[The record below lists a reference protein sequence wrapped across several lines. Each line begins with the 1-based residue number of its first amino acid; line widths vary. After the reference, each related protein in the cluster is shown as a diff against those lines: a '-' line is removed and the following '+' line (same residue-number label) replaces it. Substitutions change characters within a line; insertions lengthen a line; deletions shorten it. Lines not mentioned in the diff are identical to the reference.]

1 MEIQLDLHLSFRVFI
16 TPLQSDDFPGED
28 EVGSSSA
35 AAADDVDDDLFGDE
49 HEAMDY
55 GGSQNSVQ
63 CGLLSG
69 PNSQSYFVHFVR
81 GSSDSPSRY
90 PFYGYID
97 VLDVPIQPFL
107 VDCLLEVFDIEKS
120 NFKIGGKWTYFGV
133 EDVGW
138 ITGLSM
144 GGSIIDTRS
153 IEVIV
158 RQSINMSFHLG
169 QRQKLRRMGSVG
181 LEEER
186 KKI

>member
-1 MEIQLDLHLSFRVFI
+1 MQLGRMVLFF
-16 TPLQSDDFPGED
+16 
-28 EVGSSSA
+28 SA
-35 AAADDVDDDLFGDE
+35 TLLMMDDVDGDE
-49 HEAMDY
+49 IKFSDWEVLEIIKSEAMDY